1 MIIKKISRNKLYL
14 STEEIMDISPFIK
27 QKYGLKVNDDI
38 SSLYDNISYEAALE
52 KGIFLISLKDRT
64 KKELYKKLEEK
75 YQNKNSIKKAIEKLE
90 ELGYVNDLDYS
101 ISYIKNKKYGKNRIT
116 YNLIQK
122 GIEKKIVELAY
133 EELET
138 EENIDDKRLENL
150 IKKNEKKLA
159 YKNSDLKK
167 EEYLKQLKEEQKL
180 IQYLARQGFSLD
192 KIFEKIKEYKLFL

>member
-75 YQNKNSIKKAIEKLE
+75 YQNKNSIKKAIKKLE

-192 KIFEKIKEYKLFL
+192 KIFEKIKE

>member
-1 MIIKKISRNKLYL
+1 MVIEKIARNKLYL
-14 STEEIMDISPFIK
+14 STEEIMDISPFLR
-27 QKYGLKVNDDI
+27 QKYRLKVNDDI

-75 YQNKNSIKKAIEKLE
+75 YQNNNAIKKAIKKLE
-90 ELGYVNDLDYS
+90 ELGYLNDLDYS
-101 ISYIKNKKYGKNRIT
+101 ISYIKNKKYGKNRII
-116 YNLIQK
+116 YNLTQK

-138 EENIDDKRLENL
+138 EGNIDDKRLKNL

-167 EEYLKQLKEEQKL
+167 DEYLKQLKEEQKF
-180 IQYLARQGFSLD
+180 IQFLARQGFSLD
-192 KIFEKIKEYKLFL
+192 KIFEKIKEYKSDF

>member
-1 MIIKKISRNKLYL
+1 MIIIKIARNKLYL
-14 STEEIMDISPFIK
+14 STEEIIDVSPFIR
-27 QKYGLKVNDDI
+27 QRYELKVNNDI
-38 SSLYDNISYEAALE
+38 SSLYDDISYEASLE

-64 KKELYKKLEEK
+64 EKEIYKKLSEK
-75 YQNKNSIKKAIEKLE
+75 YQNKEAVKKAVKKLK

-138 EENIDDKRLENL
+138 EENIDDKRLETL

-167 EEYLKQLKEEQKL
+167 EEYLKQLKEEQKF
-180 IQYLARQGFSLD
+180 IQFLARQGFSLD
-192 KIFEKIKEYKLFL
+192 KIFEKIKEYKSFL

>member
-75 YQNKNSIKKAIEKLE
+75 YQNKNSIKKAIKKLE

-138 EENIDDKRLENL
+138 EENIDDKRLETL

>member
-52 KGIFLISLKDRT
+52 KGIFLTSLKDRT

-75 YQNKNSIKKAIEKLE
+75 YQNKNSIKKAIKKLE
-90 ELGYVNDLDYS
+90 ELGYVNDLGYS

-122 GIEKKIVELAY
+122 GIKKKIVELAY

-192 KIFEKIKEYKLFL
+192 KIFEKIKEYKSHF

>member
-1 MIIKKISRNKLYL
+1 M
-14 STEEIMDISPFIK
+14 
-27 QKYGLKVNDDI
+27 
-38 SSLYDNISYEAALE
+38 
-52 KGIFLISLKDRT
+52 
-64 KKELYKKLEEK
+64 
-75 YQNKNSIKKAIEKLE
+75 
-90 ELGYVNDLDYS
+90 
-101 ISYIKNKKYGKNRIT
+101 
-116 YNLIQK
+116 IQK
-122 GIEKKIVELAY
+122 GIVKNIVELAY

-192 KIFEKIKEYKLFL
+192 KIFEKIKEYKSHF

>member
-38 SSLYDNISYEAALE
+38 SSLYDDISYEAALE

-75 YQNKNSIKKAIEKLE
+75 YQNKNSIKKAIKKLE

-192 KIFEKIKEYKLFL
+192 KIFEKIKEYKSHF

>member
-1 MIIKKISRNKLYL
+1 MIIRKISRNKLYL

-38 SSLYDNISYEAALE
+38 SSLYDDISYEAALE

-75 YQNKNSIKKAIEKLE
+75 YQNKNSIKKAIKKLE
-90 ELGYVNDLDYS
+90 ELGYINDLDYS

-138 EENIDDKRLENL
+138 EENIDEKRLENL

-192 KIFEKIKEYKLFL
+192 KIFEKIKEYKSFL

>member
-75 YQNKNSIKKAIEKLE
+75 YQNKNSIKKAIKKLE

>member
-1 MIIKKISRNKLYL
+1 MIIRKISRNKLYL

-38 SSLYDNISYEAALE
+38 SSLYDDISYEAALE

-75 YQNKNSIKKAIEKLE
+75 YQNKNSIKKAIKKLE

-138 EENIDDKRLENL
+138 EENIDEKRLENL

-192 KIFEKIKEYKLFL
+192 KIFEKIKEYKSFL

>member
-75 YQNKNSIKKAIEKLE
+75 YQNKNSIKKAIKKLE
-90 ELGYVNDLDYS
+90 ELGYINDLDYS

-138 EENIDDKRLENL
+138 EENIDDKRLETL

-167 EEYLKQLKEEQKL
+167 EEYLKQLKEEQKF
-180 IQYLARQGFSLD
+180 IQFLARQGFSLD

>member
-167 EEYLKQLKEEQKL
+167 EEYLKQLKEEQKF
-180 IQYLARQGFSLD
+180 IQFLARQGFSLD
-192 KIFEKIKEYKLFL
+192 KIFEKIKEYKSFL

>member
-75 YQNKNSIKKAIEKLE
+75 YQNKNSIKKAIKKLE
-90 ELGYVNDLDYS
+90 ELGYINDLDYS

-138 EENIDDKRLENL
+138 EENIDDKRLETL
-150 IKKNEKKLA
+150 IKKNEKKLT

-167 EEYLKQLKEEQKL
+167 EEYLKQLKEEQKF
-180 IQYLARQGFSLD
+180 IQFLARQGFSLD
-192 KIFEKIKEYKLFL
+192 KIFEKIKEYKSHF

>member
-75 YQNKNSIKKAIEKLE
+75 YQNKNSIKKAIKKLE

-192 KIFEKIKEYKLFL
+192 KIFEKIKEYKSHF

>member
-1 MIIKKISRNKLYL
+1 MIIIKIARNKLYL
-14 STEEIMDISPFIK
+14 STEEIMDVSPFIR
-27 QKYGLKVNDDI
+27 QRYELKVNDDI
-38 SSLYDNISYEAALE
+38 SSLYDDISYEASLE

-64 KKELYKKLEEK
+64 EKEIYKKLSEK
-75 YQNKNSIKKAIEKLE
+75 YQNKEAVKKAVKKLK
-90 ELGYVNDLDYS
+90 ELGYLNDLDYS

-138 EENIDDKRLENL
+138 EENIDDKRLETL

-167 EEYLKQLKEEQKL
+167 EEYLKQLKEEQKF
-180 IQYLARQGFSLD
+180 IQFLARQGFSLD
-192 KIFEKIKEYKLFL
+192 KIFEKIKEYKSHF

>member
-1 MIIKKISRNKLYL
+1 MIIRKISRNKLYL

-75 YQNKNSIKKAIEKLE
+75 YQNKNSIKKAIKKLE

-192 KIFEKIKEYKLFL
+192 KIFEKIKEYKSFL

>member
-38 SSLYDNISYEAALE
+38 SSLYDDISYEAALE

-75 YQNKNSIKKAIEKLE
+75 YQNKNSIKKAIKKLE
-90 ELGYVNDLDYS
+90 ELGYINDLDYS

-192 KIFEKIKEYKLFL
+192 KIFEKIKEYKSHF

>member
-1 MIIKKISRNKLYL
+1 
-14 STEEIMDISPFIK
+14 MDISPFIK

-38 SSLYDNISYEAALE
+38 SSLYDDISYEAALE

-75 YQNKNSIKKAIEKLE
+75 YQNKNSIKKAIKKLE

-116 YNLIQK
+116 YDLIQK

-138 EENIDDKRLENL
+138 EENIDDKRLETL

-167 EEYLKQLKEEQKL
+167 EEYLKQLKEEQKF
-180 IQYLARQGFSLD
+180 IQFLARQGFSLD
-192 KIFEKIKEYKLFL
+192 KIFEKIKEYKSFL

>member
-27 QKYGLKVNDDI
+27 QKYELKVNDDI
-38 SSLYDNISYEAALE
+38 SSLYDDISYEAALE

-90 ELGYVNDLDYS
+90 ELGYINDLDYS

-167 EEYLKQLKEEQKL
+167 EEYLKQLKEEQKF
-180 IQYLARQGFSLD
+180 IQFLARQGFSLD
-192 KIFEKIKEYKLFL
+192 KIFEKIKEYKSFL

>member
-1 MIIKKISRNKLYL
+1 MIIIKIARNKLYL
-14 STEEIMDISPFIK
+14 STEEIMDVSPFIR
-27 QKYGLKVNDDI
+27 QRYELKVNDDI

-192 KIFEKIKEYKLFL
+192 KIFEKIKEYKSFL

>member
-75 YQNKNSIKKAIEKLE
+75 YQNKNSIKKAIKKLE
-90 ELGYVNDLDYS
+90 ELGYINDLDYS

-138 EENIDDKRLENL
+138 EENIDDKRLETL
-150 IKKNEKKLA
+150 IKKNEKKLS

-167 EEYLKQLKEEQKL
+167 EEYLKQLKEEQKF
-180 IQYLARQGFSLD
+180 IQFLARQGFSLD
-192 KIFEKIKEYKLFL
+192 KIFEKIKEYKSHF

>member
-38 SSLYDNISYEAALE
+38 SSLYDDISYEAALE

-75 YQNKNSIKKAIEKLE
+75 YQNKNSIKKAIKKLE

>member
-27 QKYGLKVNDDI
+27 QKYGLKVNDGI
-38 SSLYDNISYEAALE
+38 SSLYDDISYEAALE

-75 YQNKNSIKKAIEKLE
+75 YQNKNSIKKAIKKLE
-90 ELGYVNDLDYS
+90 ELGYINDLDYS

-167 EEYLKQLKEEQKL
+167 EEYLKQLKEEQKF
-180 IQYLARQGFSLD
+180 IQFLARQGFSLD

>member
-1 MIIKKISRNKLYL
+1 MIIIKIARNKLYL
-14 STEEIMDISPFIK
+14 STEEIMDVSPFIR
-27 QKYGLKVNDDI
+27 QRYELKVNDDI

-138 EENIDDKRLENL
+138 EENIDDKRLETL

-167 EEYLKQLKEEQKL
+167 EEYLKQLKEEQKF
-180 IQYLARQGFSLD
+180 IQFLARQGFSLD
-192 KIFEKIKEYKLFL
+192 KIFEKIKEYKSFL

>member
-1 MIIKKISRNKLYL
+1 MIIIKIARNKLYL
-14 STEEIMDISPFIK
+14 STEEIMDVSPFIR
-27 QKYGLKVNDDI
+27 QRYELKVNDDI

-138 EENIDDKRLENL
+138 EENIDDKRLETL

-167 EEYLKQLKEEQKL
+167 EEYLKQLKEEQKF
-180 IQYLARQGFSLD
+180 IQFLARQGFSLD
-192 KIFEKIKEYKLFL
+192 KIFEKIKEYKSHF

>member
-38 SSLYDNISYEAALE
+38 SSLYDDISYEAALE

-75 YQNKNSIKKAIEKLE
+75 YQNKNSIKKAIKKLE

-167 EEYLKQLKEEQKL
+167 EEYLKQLKEEQKF
-180 IQYLARQGFSLD
+180 IQFLARQGFSLD
-192 KIFEKIKEYKLFL
+192 KIFEKIKEYKSFL

>member
-1 MIIKKISRNKLYL
+1 MVIKKIARNKLYL
-14 STEEIMDISPFIK
+14 STEEIMDISPFLR

-75 YQNKNSIKKAIEKLE
+75 YQNNNAIKKAIKKLE
-90 ELGYVNDLDYS
+90 ELGYLNDLDYS
-101 ISYIKNKKYGKNRIT
+101 ISYIKNKKYGKNRII
-116 YNLIQK
+116 YNLTQK

-138 EENIDDKRLENL
+138 EGNIDDKKLKNL

-167 EEYLKQLKEEQKL
+167 DEYLKQLKEEQKF
-180 IQYLARQGFSLD
+180 IQFLARQGFSLD
-192 KIFEKIKEYKLFL
+192 KIFEKIKKYKSDF

>member
-75 YQNKNSIKKAIEKLE
+75 YQNKNSIKKAIKKLE

-138 EENIDDKRLENL
+138 EENIDDKRLEIL

-159 YKNSDLKK
+159 HKNSSLTK

-192 KIFEKIKEYKLFL
+192 KIFEKIKEYKSFL

>member
-1 MIIKKISRNKLYL
+1 MIIIKIARNKLYL

-38 SSLYDNISYEAALE
+38 SSLYDDISYEAALE

-75 YQNKNSIKKAIEKLE
+75 YQNKNSIKKAIKKLE

-138 EENIDDKRLENL
+138 EENIDDKRLEIL

-159 YKNSDLKK
+159 HKNSSLTK

-192 KIFEKIKEYKLFL
+192 KIFEKIKEYKSFL

>member
-1 MIIKKISRNKLYL
+1 MVIKKIARNKLYL
-14 STEEIMDISPFIK
+14 STEEIMDISPFLR
-27 QKYGLKVNDDI
+27 QKYRLKVNDDI

-75 YQNKNSIKKAIEKLE
+75 YQNNNAIKKAIKKLE
-90 ELGYVNDLDYS
+90 ELGYLNDLDYS
-101 ISYIKNKKYGKNRIT
+101 ISYIKNKKYGKNRII
-116 YNLIQK
+116 YNLTQK

-138 EENIDDKRLENL
+138 EGSIDDKRLENL
-150 IKKNEKKLA
+150 IKKNEKKLV

-167 EEYLKQLKEEQKL
+167 DEYLKQLKEEQKF
-180 IQYLARQGFSLD
+180 IQFLARQGFSLD
-192 KIFEKIKEYKLFL
+192 KIFEKIKEYKSDF

>member
-38 SSLYDNISYEAALE
+38 SSLYDDISYEAALE

-75 YQNKNSIKKAIEKLE
+75 YQNKNSIKKAIKKLE

-192 KIFEKIKEYKLFL
+192 KIFEKIKEYKS

>member
-38 SSLYDNISYEAALE
+38 SSLYDDISYEAALE

-75 YQNKNSIKKAIEKLE
+75 YQNKNSIKKAIKKLE

-167 EEYLKQLKEEQKL
+167 EEYLKQLKEEQKF
-180 IQYLARQGFSLD
+180 IQFLARQGFSLD
-192 KIFEKIKEYKLFL
+192 KIFEKIKEYKSHF

>member
-75 YQNKNSIKKAIEKLE
+75 YQNKNSIKKAIKKLE
-90 ELGYVNDLDYS
+90 ELGYINDLDYS

-138 EENIDDKRLENL
+138 EENIDDKRLETL

-167 EEYLKQLKEEQKL
+167 EEYLKQLKEEQKF
-180 IQYLARQGFSLD
+180 IQFLARQGFSLD
-192 KIFEKIKEYKLFL
+192 KIFEKIKEYKSFL

>member
-38 SSLYDNISYEAALE
+38 SSLYDDISYEAALE

-75 YQNKNSIKKAIEKLE
+75 YQNKNSIKKAIKKLE
-90 ELGYVNDLDYS
+90 ELGYINDLDYS

-138 EENIDDKRLENL
+138 EENIDDKRLETL

-167 EEYLKQLKEEQKL
+167 EEYLKQLKEEQKF
-180 IQYLARQGFSLD
+180 IQFLARQGFSLD
-192 KIFEKIKEYKLFL
+192 KIFEKIKEYKSHF

>member
-1 MIIKKISRNKLYL
+1 MIIIKIARNKLYL
-14 STEEIMDISPFIK
+14 STEEIMDVSPFIR
-27 QKYGLKVNDDI
+27 QRYELKVNDDI
-38 SSLYDNISYEAALE
+38 SSLYDDISYEAALE

-75 YQNKNSIKKAIEKLE
+75 YQNKNSIKKAIKKLE

-192 KIFEKIKEYKLFL
+192 KIFEKIKEYKSFL